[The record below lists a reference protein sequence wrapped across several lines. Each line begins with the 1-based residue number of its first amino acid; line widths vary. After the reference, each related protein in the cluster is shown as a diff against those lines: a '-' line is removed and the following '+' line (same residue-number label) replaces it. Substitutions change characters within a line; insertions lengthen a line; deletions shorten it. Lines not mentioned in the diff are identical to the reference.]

1 MSRSGAFYVITA
13 MEGAPAGGGRG
24 APGRRAADHRVP
36 AAGRRDGSMFSVV
49 RRALAVV
56 RRNIG
61 GAHGSTGR
69 DRHRLSGAAPA
80 D

>member
-1 MSRSGAFYVITA
+1 MSHSGAFYVIKA
-13 MEGAPAGGGRG
+13 MEGAPAVGGRG
-24 APGRRAADHRVP
+24 APGRRAADHRVLV
-36 AAGRRDGSMFSVV
+36 AAHRDGNMFSLV

-61 GAHGSTGR
+61 GAQGRTGR
-69 DRHRLSGAAPA
+69 DRHSLSGAAPA

>member
-1 MSRSGAFYVITA
+1 MSHSGAFYVIKA

-36 AAGRRDGSMFSVV
+36 AAGRRDGSMFSLV

-56 RRNIG
+56 RHNIG
-61 GAHGSTGR
+61 AQGRTGR
-69 DRHRLSGAAPA
+69 DSHRLSGAAPA